1 MTTQRIVCEKQI
13 NDLHFGTLKYQI
25 SNKDRVLWSFPITFL
40 KNNVLVYMDG
50 NQEELKPTLKILF
63 LQLVENERLIKIEM
77 IHALKQFMTIDMNT
91 FDTRIKIVEISVLT
105 TNYDFTL
112 TDTIEKHSYV
122 INFEDLKVQDI
133 LRE

>member
-13 NDLHFGTLKYQI
+13 NDPHFGTLKYQI